1 MTVPPIACD
10 LSGMSD
16 PRGMLTLEMSGRASS
31 PVLVGRDEQ
40 MAALDAAFASVRQ
53 GGPSAVLLGGE
64 AGVGKSRLVGDF
76 GRTAAAAGARVL
88 TGGCLEL
95 GTDGLPFAPFTAVLR
110 ELVHEMGADAVASML
125 PGRTTRGL
133 ARLLPELGEP
143 DTAGDPAEARARLFE
158 EVLRALEHLS
168 RHSPVVL
175 VIEDAHWAD
184 RSSRDL
190 LTFLIGNQRALS
202 GLLIV
207 VTFRSD
213 ELHRTHPLRPLL
225 ASLDRIAWVE
235 RIEVPR
241 LTRFDTDELIAGI
254 LGRQPA
260 GDLADALYH
269 RSEGNPLF
277 IEALLCCDGE
287 LSQELPESL
296 RDLLLDSV
304 RRLPEDTQEVLRV
317 ASAGDE
323 TTGHALLGAVTG
335 LDDSALTRAVRPA
348 VIANVLHARGDG
360 YAFRHELIREAV
372 HEDLLPGEH
381 GRLHSRFAE
390 AIDADPTLVP
400 PGRAAIEMAHH
411 WHSAHDSTWAL
422 IAAWQ
427 AAAQAGRAVAAAE
440 RLSLLARVLELWDQV
455 PDAAE
460 RIGVDHGRVLEEATA
475 AAHDAGEFERGIAL
489 ATSALKDLD
498 PATEPVRVAELLGS
512 RGHFKMKLGRKDYA
526 GDLEDALEY
535 VPADVSPT
543 TRVDILL
550 ALAHCPPKVTNER
563 SYAEEALALARQ
575 AGDEAKEANA
585 LLTLAMFN
593 ADSGEQAPL
602 DSGPLDL
609 IAQARA
615 MAERTGA
622 DDVLLRAAVNESH
635 LLEGAGEHER
645 AAEAARRATV
655 SADPQLLSRTSGSV
669 LAINQAEPLYALGR
683 WDEALK
689 ITTGAMDLYLAPGP
703 MQRATLQVIAG
714 CIALARGD
722 AAAAAQTVLAARD
735 ALRSARYEDQYQ
747 LPLARLE
754 ILLALGNDGPAAA
767 LAATSQIMDRFE
779 LSGSGPR
786 YAWPVVAAGASAVLA
801 AAGLAGVAHDER
813 LRDEA
818 AALAERLRTVAE
830 KLGTF
835 GPEQRAFQ
843 LTFAA
848 ADAHGARLLGGA
860 ESSAARRLAAA
871 GRPAGSPAGGAWD
884 EAADAWAGL
893 GEPYLLAETLL
904 HAAETALA
912 CGDRD
917 GAAERLR
924 RAVPLADELGA
935 RPLAEQIALL
945 ARRARIRL
953 TGEDASEA
961 PGGPGAGGG
970 ELGLTERELEV
981 LRLVTAG
988 RSNREIAAELFISP
1002 KTASVHVSNI
1012 LGKLGVA
1019 SRGEAA
1025 ARAHTLRLF
1034 DPTST
1039 T

>member
-1 MTVPPIACD
+1 
-10 LSGMSD
+10 
-16 PRGMLTLEMSGRASS
+16 MSGRASS

-40 MAALDAAFASVRQ
+40 MTALEAAFASARQ

-64 AGVGKSRLVGDF
+64 AGVGKSRLVGEF

-158 EVLRALEHLS
+158 EVLRALEHLTK
-168 RHSPVVL
+168 HSPVVL

-235 RIEVPR
+235 RIELPR
-241 LTRFDTDELIAGI
+241 LTRYDTGELVAGI

-260 GDLADALYH
+260 GDLANALYH

-277 IEALLCCDGE
+277 VEALLCCDGE
-287 LSQELPESL
+287 LSPELPESL

-317 ASAGDE
+317 TSAGGE
-323 TTGHALLGAVTG
+323 TTGHALLGAVSG
-335 LDDSALTRAVRPA
+335 LDDAVLTSAVRPA

-381 GRLHSRFAE
+381 GRLHSRFAQ

-411 WHSAHDSTWAL
+411 WHSAHDSAWAL

-460 RIGVDHGRVLEEATA
+460 RIGADHTQVLVEANA
-475 AAHDAGEFERGIAL
+475 AAYDAGEFERGIAL
-489 ATSALKDLD
+489 ATSALKELD
-498 PATEPVRVAELLGS
+498 PATEPERVAKLLGD

-526 GDLEDALEY
+526 RDLEDALEY
-535 VPADVSPT
+535 VPAGVSPT

-563 SYAEEALALARQ
+563 SYAEEALALAQ
-575 AGDEAKEANA
+575 QVGDEAKEAYA

-593 ADSGEQAPL
+593 ADPGQQAPS

-615 MAERTGA
+615 MAERRGA
-622 DDVLLRAAVNESH
+622 EEVLLNAAVNESH
-635 LLEGAGEHER
+635 LLEGAGEHEC

-655 SADPQLLSRTSGSV
+655 SADPQLLSRTSGSL
-669 LAINQAEPLYALGR
+669 LAINQAEPLCALGR
-683 WDEALK
+683 WDEALQ
-689 ITTGAMDLYLAPGP
+689 IATGAMDLYLAPGP
-703 MQRATLQVIAG
+703 MHRALLQVITG
-714 CIALARGD
+714 SIALARGD
-722 AAAAAQTVLAARD
+722 LAAAARAVLGARD
-735 ALRSARYEDQYQ
+735 ALGSARYEDQHQ

-754 ILLALGNDGPAAA
+754 ILLALGSRGPAAG
-767 LAATSQIMDRFE
+767 LATVSQTMDRLE
-779 LSGSGPR
+779 LSGSSPR
-786 YAWPVVAAGASAVLA
+786 YAWPVVAAGASTVLA
-801 AAGLAGVAHDER
+801 AARLAEVAHDER

-818 AALAERLRTVAE
+818 DGLAERLRTVAE

-848 ADAHGARLLGGA
+848 ADAYGARLLAGGEPGVGAGQADGPGEAGGEPA
-860 ESSAARRLAAA
+860 ELLAGLLAAWDQA
-871 GRPAGSPAGGAWD
+871 GA
-884 EAADAWAGL
+884 AWASL
-893 GEPYLLAETLL
+893 GEPYPLGETLL

-924 RAVPLADELGA
+924 RAVSLAGELGA
-935 RPLAEQIALL
+935 HPLAEQIAIL

-953 TGEDASEA
+953 TGDDGSAGQG
-961 PGGPGAGGG
+961 PGDPGAGGG

-981 LRLVTAG
+981 LRLVAAG

-1012 LGKLGVA
+1012 LGKLDVA
-1019 SRGEAA
+1019 NRGAAA

-1034 DPTST
+1034 DPIST
-1039 T
+1039 A